1 MLYTKVLDELCQ
13 ARLIASRKISSPYRS
28 VFMSVVVMIPTINID
43 VKEAVIEYIRTLVLI
58 AERVYNTAIRVFSSK
73 VQLKFTVIL
82 TIA

>member
-13 ARLIASRKISSPYRS
+13 ARLIASRKISSPCRS

-58 AERVYNTAIRVFSSK
+58 TERVYNAAIRVFSSK